1 MARLID
7 PRIAAGVARRLAGD
21 AQLRDSYLMERLVRD
36 LEDAV
41 PRAETLVAE
50 TSGIASPPPVPWGVI
65 DRGEWAEANIAGMT
79 TMLAPLA
86 ERLEPRL
93 AQLPAP
99 VRIAQQALVSI
110 EMGVLLGYVSR
121 RVLGQYD
128 VLMPENPPNPPR
140 RSRRRSRDG
149 AALYFVGPN
158 MVETERRWG
167 FVPEEFALWVA
178 VHEVTHRFQFA
189 GVPWLR
195 DRFFG
200 LVRSYLSVTDVDAG
214 SLAKKLA
221 SAASRLATGKV
232 PVEERHPAYLL
243 ATDEQKSVLNQIQA
257 LMAVVEG
264 HGNFVMDS
272 VGARVIPSFKRMRY
286 VFERRREQTTTLQRI
301 INQALGL
308 EMKLRQY
315 ELGQKFCEEVAEREG
330 EAGLAYLWTAPEHL
344 PTLDELKEPRRW
356 LDRVA

>member
-1 MARLID
+1 MARLIN
-7 PRIAAGVARRLAGD
+7 PRIAGAVARRLAGD
-21 AQLRDSYLMERLVRD
+21 AALRGSYLLDRLRRD
-36 LEDAV
+36 LETAV
-41 PRAETLVAE
+41 VRSEDLVAE
-50 TSGIASPPPVPWGVI
+50 TSGITRPPPVPWGVI
-65 DRGEWAEANIAGMT
+65 DRGEWAEANISGMSAL
-79 TMLAPLA
+79 LAPLA

-99 VRIAQQALVSI
+99 LRIAQQTLVSV

-128 VLMPENPPNPPR
+128 VLMPDESDGSMR
-140 RSRRRSRDG
+140 RLRRKGADG

-158 MVETERRWG
+158 MIETERRWG

-214 SLAKKLA
+214 SLARRLA
-221 SAASRLATGKV
+221 GAASRLASGKV

-243 ATDEQKSVLNQIQA
+243 ASEDQKAVLDQIQA

-264 HGNFVMDS
+264 HGNYVMDA
-272 VGARVIPSFKRMRY
+272 VGARVIPSYKRMRY
-286 VFERRREQTTTLQRI
+286 VFERRREQTTALQRI

-315 ELGQKFCEEVAEREG
+315 ELGQKFCEEVAAREG
-330 EAGLAYLWTAPEHL
+330 EAGLAYLWTDPEHL
-344 PTLDELKEPRRW
+344 PSLAELREPRRW

>member
-1 MARLID
+1 MD
-7 PRIAAGVARRLAGD
+7 
-21 AQLRDSYLMERLVRD
+21 RLVRD
-36 LEDAV
+36 LESSV
-41 PRAETLVAE
+41 PRAEELVAE
-50 TSGIASPPPVPWGVI
+50 RSGIPTPPPVPWGVI
-65 DRGEWAEANIAGMT
+65 DRGDWADANIAGMSA
-79 TMLAPLA
+79 MLAPLA

-93 AQLPAP
+93 AALPMP
-99 VRIAQQALVSI
+99 VRVAQRGVVSV

-128 VLMPENPPNPPR
+128 VLIPDDAPQPRARSR
-140 RSRRRSRDG
+140 RSRAG

-200 LVRSYLSVTDVDAG
+200 LVRGYLSVTDVDAT
-214 SLAKKLA
+214 SLARRLA
-221 SAASRLATGKV
+221 TAASRLVTGKV
-232 PVEERHPAYLL
+232 PADERHPAYLL
-243 ATDEQKSVLNQIQA
+243 ATDEQRGVLNQMQA

-264 HGNFVMDS
+264 HGNYVMDS
-272 VGARVIPSFKRMRY
+272 VGEAVIPSFKRMRY
-286 VFERRREQTTTLQRI
+286 VFERRREQTNLVQRI
-301 INQALGL
+301 LNQALGL

-315 ELGQKFCEEVAEREG
+315 ELGQKFCEEVAAREG
-330 EAGLAYLWTAPEHL
+330 DAGLAYLWTDPSHL
-344 PTLDELKEPRRW
+344 PSLDELKEPRRW
-356 LDRVA
+356 LARVA

>member
-1 MARLID
+1 MTRLIN
-7 PRIAAGVARRLAGD
+7 PRIAGGVARRLAGD
-21 AQLRDSYLMERLVRD
+21 GALRSSYLLERLRRD
-36 LEDAV
+36 LEVAV
-41 PRAETLVAE
+41 ARSEDLVAE
-50 TSGIASPPPVPWGVI
+50 TSGITRPPPVPWRVI

-79 TMLAPLA
+79 ALLAPLA

-99 VRIAQQALVSI
+99 IRLAQQGIVSV

-128 VLMPENPPNPPR
+128 VLMPEGAAAR
-140 RSRRRSRDG
+140 GRSRRRTGDG

-200 LVRSYLSVTDVDAG
+200 LVRSYLSVTEMDAG
-214 SLAKKLA
+214 SLARRLA
-221 SAASRLATGKV
+221 GAASRLASGKV
-232 PVEERHPAYLL
+232 PLEERHPAYLL
-243 ATDEQKSVLNQIQA
+243 ATEEQKAVLDQIQA

-264 HGNFVMDS
+264 HGNYVMDA
-272 VGARVIPSFKRMRY
+272 VGSRVIPSFKRMRN

-308 EMKLRQY
+308 ELKLRQY
-315 ELGQKFCEEVAEREG
+315 ELGQSFCQEVAAHEG
-330 EAGLAYLWTAPEHL
+330 EAGLAYLWTEPEHL
-344 PTLDELKEPRRW
+344 PTLDELREPGRW
-356 LDRVA
+356 LARVA

>member
-1 MARLID
+1 MARLIN
-7 PRIAAGVARRLAGD
+7 PRIAAAVARRLAGD
-21 AQLRDSYLMERLVRD
+21 GALRSSYLLERLRRD
-36 LEDAV
+36 LENAV
-41 PRAETLVAE
+41 ARSEDLVAE
-50 TSGIASPPPVPWGVI
+50 HSGITRPPPVPWGVI

-79 TMLAPLA
+79 ALLAPLA

-99 VRIAQQALVSI
+99 LRIAQQGVVSV

-128 VLMPENPPNPPR
+128 VLMPEGAGTRRPR
-140 RSRRRSRDG
+140 RRG
-149 AALYFVGPN
+149 NEAALYFVGPN

-214 SLAKKLA
+214 SLARRLAGAATRLA
-221 SAASRLATGKV
+221 SGKV

-243 ATDEQKSVLNQIQA
+243 ATEDQKAVLDQIQA

-264 HGNFVMDS
+264 HGNYVMDA

-301 INQALGL
+301 VNQALGL
-308 EMKLRQY
+308 ELKLRQY
-315 ELGQKFCEEVAEREG
+315 ELGQKFCEEVAAREG
-330 EAGLAYLWTAPEHL
+330 DAGLAYLWTDPEHL
-344 PTLDELKEPRRW
+344 PTLSELRAPRSW
-356 LDRVA
+356 LARVA

>member
-1 MARLID
+1 MRS
-7 PRIAAGVARRLAGD
+7 
-21 AQLRDSYLMERLVRD
+21 SYLLERLQRD
-36 LEDAV
+36 LETAV
-41 PRAETLVAE
+41 PRSEGLVADA
-50 TSGIASPPPVPWGVI
+50 SGIPSPTPVPWGVI
-65 DRGEWAEANIAGMT
+65 DRAEWAEANIAGMT
-79 TMLAPLA
+79 RMLSPLA

-99 VRIAQQALVSI
+99 IRIAQQAVVSV

-128 VLMPENPPNPPR
+128 VLMPEDSPEAAR
-140 RSRRRSRDG
+140 RSRRRARDG

-200 LVRSYLSVTDVDAG
+200 LVRSYLSVTDMDAG
-214 SLAKKLA
+214 SLARRLA
-221 SAASRLATGKV
+221 GAASRLATGKV
-232 PVEERHPAYLL
+232 PADERHPAYLL
-243 ATDEQKSVLNQIQA
+243 ATDEQRDVLNQIQA

-264 HGNFVMDS
+264 HGNFVMDT

-286 VFERRREQTTTLQRI
+286 VFERRREQSTTLQRI
-301 INQALGL
+301 LNQALGL

-315 ELGQKFCEEVAEREG
+315 EVGQKFCQEVAAREG
-330 EAGLAYLWTAPEHL
+330 EAGFTYLWSAPEHL

>member
-7 PRIAAGVARRLAGD
+7 PRIAGAVARRLAGD
-21 AQLRDSYLMERLVRD
+21 APLKDSYLMERLVRD
-36 LEDAV
+36 LDSAV
-41 PRAETLVAE
+41 PRSEELVAE
-50 TSGIASPPPVPWGVI
+50 TSGIPSPPPVPWGVI
-65 DRGEWAEANIAGMT
+65 DRGEWAEANITGMSAL
-79 TMLAPLA
+79 LAPLA

-93 AQLPAP
+93 AQVPAP
-99 VRIAQQALVSI
+99 LRIAQQGLVSV

-128 VLMPENPPNPPR
+128 VLVPDDAEVPR
-140 RSRRRSRDG
+140 KRSRRRAPPD

-167 FVPEEFALWVA
+167 FVPGEFALWVA

-195 DRFFG
+195 ARFFG
-200 LVRSYLSVTDVDAG
+200 LVRDYLSVTDVDAG
-214 SLAKKLA
+214 SLAKRLA
-221 SAASRLATGKV
+221 GAASRLATGKV
-232 PVEERHPAYLL
+232 PADERHPAYLL
-243 ATDEQKSVLNQIQA
+243 ASEEQKSVLDDLQA

-264 HGNFVMDS
+264 HGNFVMDA

-286 VFERRREQTTTLQRI
+286 IFERRREQVTTLQRI
-301 INQALGL
+301 VNQVLGL

-315 ELGQKFCEEVAEREG
+315 ELGQKFCEEVAAREG
-330 EAGLAYLWTAPEHL
+330 EQGLAYLWTTPEHL
-344 PTLDELKEPRRW
+344 PSLTELKEPGRW
-356 LDRVA
+356 LARVA